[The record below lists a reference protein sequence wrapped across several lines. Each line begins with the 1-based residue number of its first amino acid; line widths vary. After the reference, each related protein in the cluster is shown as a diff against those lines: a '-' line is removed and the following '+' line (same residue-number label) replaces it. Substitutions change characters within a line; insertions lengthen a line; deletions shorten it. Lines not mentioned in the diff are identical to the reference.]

1 MKSLV
6 LNAETSMPILGFGTW
21 QLSGEICHGAVK
33 KALEIGY
40 RHIDTAEMYANEEE
54 VGRAISESKIARNEI
69 FLTSK
74 VWHANLRR
82 ADLFESF
89 EESLKTLK
97 TDYLD
102 LYLIHWPNR
111 EIPVSE
117 TLSAMNELKDKG
129 RIKALGVAN
138 FTIRRL
144 EEALKTEIEITNNQ
158 VEFHPTLNQKE
169 LKEFCVQEGITMTAY
184 SPLGRGAE
192 LKNPAVLEIAQKRGR
207 SPAQVLINWLLGQ
220 NIAAIPRSK
229 DPGHIEDNFKAVEWG
244 LNEED
249 MAKLGKIG
257 GKERVANP
265 PHAEFDE

>member
-1 MKSLV
+1 
-6 LNAETSMPILGFGTW
+6 MPVLGFGTW
-21 QLSGEICHGAVK
+21 QLSGEICCGAVK
-33 KALEIGY
+33 KALETGY

-54 VGRAISESKIARNEI
+54 VGRAIAESGVQRGDI

-74 VWHANLRR
+74 VWHSNLRPD
-82 ADLFESF
+82 DLLKSF
-89 EESLKTLK
+89 EESLRKLK

-138 FTIRRL
+138 FTIRHL

-169 LKEFCVQEGITMTAY
+169 LKEFCAQKGITMTAY
-184 SPLGRGAE
+184 SPLGRGVE

-257 GKERVANP
+257 GKERVVNP